1 MSENKLSY
9 EAQKELNKKIKKLE
23 KQVAD
28 CEFRIE
34 KKESEIADLE
44 AQMAT
49 PEGASDMKLYEKHAQ
64 LKQELDTI
72 VEEWEMVSMELE
84 ELKG

>member
-1 MSENKLSY
+1 
-9 EAQKELNKKIKKLE
+9 
-23 KQVAD
+23 
-28 CEFRIE
+28 
-34 KKESEIADLE
+34 
-44 AQMAT
+44 
-49 PEGASDMKLYEKHAQ
+49 MKLYEKHAQ